1 MSNDK
6 PITEKQAMKKKLRNN
21 LIELVI
27 GLGLL

>member
-21 LIELVI
+21 IIELVI
-27 GLGLL
+27 